1 MQDFNQ
7 ILTPGDIAN
16 GIVNAVVE
24 ISIGGLEKIEW
35 NRTKKIMEV
44 DRLEPTT
51 FPEPTNYGFIPQTIG
66 EDGDGLDVL
75 VISETVYPTGTTLSA
90 KIIGVMLFNDE
101 GSNDDKI
108 VVVPIDSQTENS
120 QFKSLDDLPKQKID
134 QITYYFSHYKDQIAP
149 NSTIVK
155 GWGDIAEAKSIIYK
169 SIERWNNTKTD

>member
-7 ILTPGDIAN
+7 ILTPGDIVN
-16 GIVNAVVE
+16 GIVNIVVE
-24 ISIGGLEKIEW
+24 IPIGGIEKIEW

-75 VISETVYPTGTTLSA
+75 IVSETTFSTGTTLSA
-90 KIIGVMLFNDE
+90 QVIGVMKFSDE
-101 GSNDDKI
+101 GLIDDKI
-108 VVVPIDSQTENS
+108 VVVPIDNQTENFK
-120 QFKSLDDLPKQKID
+120 FKSLNDLPKQKID

-149 NSTIVK
+149 NLTIIN
-155 GWGDIAEAKSIIYK
+155 GWGDISEAKSIIYK
-169 SIERWNNTKTD
+169 SIDRWNNTKAN